1 MILFFETFV
10 SRIVRCMYVP
20 AGVPRNVVSCWN
32 VVAIVD
38 IFLSLSVMEW
48 GEQAPPDTLTR
59 PRLHSGPHIFNV
71 VFEEKLPKSS

>member
-10 SRIVRCMYVP
+10 SRIVRCMY
-20 AGVPRNVVSCWN
+20 VPRNVVSCWN

-48 GEQAPPDTLTR
+48 GETDQAPPDNHQTH
-59 PRLHSGPHIFNV
+59 LHSGPHIFNV